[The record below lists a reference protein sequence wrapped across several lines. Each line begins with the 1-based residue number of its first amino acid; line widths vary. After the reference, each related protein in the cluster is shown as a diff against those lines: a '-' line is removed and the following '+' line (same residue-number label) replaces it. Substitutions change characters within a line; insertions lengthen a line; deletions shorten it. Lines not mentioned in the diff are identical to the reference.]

1 MELNSK
7 SNSMSILQR
16 IAVAM
21 MLMVAIPALGFAQKI
36 SGTVTDE
43 QGEPLVGVSVV
54 INKTNQAKID
64 KFIKSLG
71 DNDYETTDSYD
82 SDDQLTEIITA
93 DQSRYLCV
101 TYKLI
106 E

>member
-16 IAVAM
+16 IAVVM

-54 INKTNQAKID
+54 INKTNTGV
-64 KFIKSLG
+64 S
-71 DNDYETTDSYD
+71 TDLNGKYTLAAVEVGAD
-82 SDDQLTEIITA
+82 SDGDEG
-93 DQSRYLCV
+93 
-101 TYKLI
+101 
-106 E
+106 

>member
-16 IAVAM
+16 IAVVM

-43 QGEPLVGVSVV
+43 QGEPLVGV
-54 INKTNQAKID
+54 
-64 KFIKSLG
+64 
-71 DNDYETTDSYD
+71 
-82 SDDQLTEIITA
+82 
-93 DQSRYLCV
+93 
-101 TYKLI
+101 
-106 E
+106 

>member
-16 IAVAM
+16 IAVVM

-54 INKTNQAKID
+54 INKTNTGV
-64 KFIKSLG
+64 S
-71 DNDYETTDSYD
+71 TDLNGKYTLAAEKGQTVTFSYVGM
-82 SDDQLTEIITA
+82 
-93 DQSRYLCV
+93 V
-101 TYKLI
+101 TQ
-106 E
+106 